1 MNHGHVRV
9 HGIVSG
15 IEEKG
20 WSANRREKKE
30 KKKREKIRDI
40 PPDCEIGDNC
50 VHHLASPAHN
60 DHPLCDSVWMKSM
73 CSLQV
78 MVSENPRGEPLLQ
91 ANDE

>member
-1 MNHGHVRV
+1 MISQPKRKN
-9 HGIVSG
+9 
-15 IEEKG
+15 
-20 WSANRREKKE
+20 REKS
-30 KKKREKIRDI
+30 DI
-40 PPDCEIGDNC
+40 HPDCEIGGKY
-50 VHHLASPAHN
+50 VHHLASPAHS